1 MRCIDPCFQTPLSA
15 AAGFPV
21 LRLTAL
27 AVALLLAGCG
37 NRPGGPP
44 ATPTAPITSA
54 TPSTPSSDTVTMPT
68 PGSKGSRHA
77 LVRLP
82 APQPARDWAHFK
94 RLAALRMVAANPD
107 IVYDGPVP
115 DPLLAIPVL
124 EIELGIDGH
133 VRHIHV
139 LRQPTQARE
148 TTQMAIDAVFRAAP
162 FGPMAHLPQP
172 WKFAEV
178 FLFDD
183 NRRFKPRTLD
193 E

>member
-1 MRCIDPCFQTPLSA
+1 VRCTDPCTHPPLA
-15 AAGFPV
+15 RAPA

-27 AVALLLAGCG
+27 AMALLLAGCG
-37 NRPGGPP
+37 NRPGAPP
-44 ATPTAPITSA
+44 ATPGTSA
-54 TPSTPSSDTVTMPT
+54 TPATPRTDTAPQPQ
-68 PGSKGSRHA
+68 PGPAGSRHA
-77 LVRLP
+77 VVRLP

-94 RLAALRMVAANPD
+94 RLAALRMVAANPE

-133 VRHIHV
+133 VRNIHV

-162 FGPMAHLPQP
+162 YGPMAHLPRP

-193 E
+193 DE

>member
-1 MRCIDPCFQTPLSA
+1 MRFTEPVPRSA
-15 AAGFPV
+15 AAPG

-27 AVALLLAGCG
+27 AFALLLAGCG
-37 NRPGGPP
+37 NRPSVPPSAP
-44 ATPTAPITSA
+44 ATPGTSA
-54 TPSTPSSDTVTMPT
+54 TPATETTPRPAPV
-68 PGSKGSRHA
+68 PGGSRHP

-94 RLAALRMVAANPD
+94 RLAALRLVAANPD

-124 EIELGIDGH
+124 EIELGVDGH